1 MDRAII
7 NDSTPYKDF
16 LTAIDGTIIT
26 LLQDKD
32 IKASLLGFRFEG
44 FSIAAVFEKFRKI
57 VADENMSPNEIAK
70 DLTMLLG
77 IFHIRGPNITK
88 IKLDNTTGGEVSNK
102 IIQDL
107 VKKYDITLRKS
118 TSSSITLP
126 RLSMVFPVQSYRV
139 YKTLGMSVNSPIKE
153 TEIGSYNTQ
162 IFSNNFIPCF
172 LSIDNLSS
180 SPSDAIFC
188 VYNIYQS
195 HLSYRTRKTQHGS
208 EVERTTRSP
217 LENFDDATKYAL
229 LACSGSLVSQ
239 AAKTQFMSENNEFIA
254 EATKNAL
261 ILFERFVTSVPL
273 TMCQD
278 MPTKFHILHNISFKK
293 STKVSDLPNKN
304 SNYEDLLTYYH
315 TIA

>member
-1 MDRAII
+1 MAKEI
-7 NDSTPYKDF
+7 NNSTPYKDF
-16 LTAIDGTIIT
+16 LTAIDSSIIT
-26 LLQDKD
+26 LLQDQD
-32 IKASLLGFRFEG
+32 LHASLLGFRFEG
-44 FSIAAVFEKFRKI
+44 FSITAVFEQFRKI
-57 VADENMSPNEIAK
+57 VSDRNMSPSEIAK

-88 IKLDNTTGGEVSNK
+88 IKMDNTSGGEASNK

-139 YKTLGMSVNSPIKE
+139 YTSLGMSVNSPIKE
-153 TEIGSYNTQ
+153 TEIGSSNTQ
-162 IFSNNFIPCF
+162 LFSNNFIPCF
-172 LSIDNLSS
+172 LNLDDLKS

-188 VYNIYQS
+188 IYNIYQS

-239 AAKTQFMSENNEFIA
+239 TAKTSFRNENADFIT
-254 EATKNAL
+254 EATKSAL
-261 ILFERFVTSVPL
+261 TLFERFVSTVPL
-273 TMCQD
+273 TMCQE

-293 STKVSDLPNKN
+293 STKVSELSNKN
-304 SNYEDLLTYYH
+304 SNFEDLMAYYNS
-315 TIA
+315 IA